1 MEYKIISG
9 ILINW
14 NILKLLAAIFAICV
28 FFLIIFLIFGAHNA
42 AKVSEN
48 LGNKV
53 LDWSEFFIKCLVIL
67 FIILFILY
75 LWKA

>member
-1 MEYKIISG
+1 MEDKIIG
-9 ILINW
+9 GMLINF
-14 NILKLLAAIFAICV
+14 KLLAVILVICV

-53 LDWSEFFIKCLVIL
+53 LDWSEFFLKCLVIL
-67 FIILFILY
+67 FIILLILY
-75 LWKA
+75 SM

>member
-1 MEYKIISG
+1 MEDKIIG
-9 ILINW
+9 GMLINF
-14 NILKLLAAIFAICV
+14 KLLAVILAICV

-53 LDWSEFFIKCLVIL
+53 LDWSEFFLKCLVIL
-67 FIILFILY
+67 FIILLILSSM
-75 LWKA
+75 

>member
-1 MEYKIISG
+1 MEDKIIGG
-9 ILINW
+9 ILINF
-14 NILKLLAAIFAICV
+14 KLLAVILVICV

-53 LDWSEFFIKCLVIL
+53 LDGSEFFLKCLVIL
-67 FIILFILY
+67 FIILLILY
-75 LWKA
+75 SM

>member
-1 MEYKIISG
+1 MEDKIIGG
-9 ILINW
+9 ILINF
-14 NILKLLAAIFAICV
+14 KLLAVILVICV

-53 LDWSEFFIKCLVIL
+53 LDWSEFFLKCLVIL
-67 FIILFILY
+67 FIILLILY
-75 LWKA
+75 SM

>member
-1 MEYKIISG
+1 MEDKIIG
-9 ILINW
+9 GMLINF
-14 NILKLLAAIFAICV
+14 KLLAVILAICV

-53 LDWSEFFIKCLVIL
+53 LDWSEFFLKCLVIL
-67 FIILFILY
+67 FIILLILY
-75 LWKA
+75 SM

>member
-1 MEYKIISG
+1 MEDKIIG
-9 ILINW
+9 GMLINF
-14 NILKLLAAIFAICV
+14 KLLAVILAICV

-53 LDWSEFFIKCLVIL
+53 LDWSEFFLKCLAIL
-67 FIILFILY
+67 FIILLILY
-75 LWKA
+75 LM